1 MKPLIDGQEQQIDP
15 SSSKGKN
22 LDSPLKIAKSRF
34 SNIMDEIAGS
44 PDRVSSLI
52 NKVTPSP
59 KSKAIMKA
67 NESEEFSPFMQA
79 SSIVKGPTKK
89 AEFLPAIGA
98 NRQNAH
104 LRDFKYTPENIEKY
118 LN

>member
-1 MKPLIDGQEQQIDP
+1 MDP
-15 SSSKGKN
+15 ASSKGKN

-52 NKVTPSP
+52 NKVTTSP
-59 KSKAIMKA
+59 KSKSITKA
-67 NESEEFSPFMQA
+67 NESEEFSPFMHA
-79 SSIVKGPTKK
+79 TSVMKEPPKK

-98 NRQNAH
+98 NR
-104 LRDFKYTPENIEKY
+104 
-118 LN
+118 